1 MAVQQ
6 NRWMGMKMIIIG
18 GLVASLLYCVFWAVK
33 YVFDGH
39 IKASDDMM
47 QLAGISQ
54 LGKIT
59 TDKVPSFFVDRWI
72 FGLKHH
78 GQRLMDA
85 DRSIELIASVI
96 AVTAKSQKIE
106 KIAFAGC
113 LVEGKTG
120 EYCKKLTDLLKDTYQ
135 IEATILDDV
144 IYNQNDVKAL
154 AESKSVVLIETAGT
168 SLYNDFYKEI
178 QLIKQLDINTLGG
191 VIVA

>member
-1 MAVQQ
+1 
-6 NRWMGMKMIIIG
+6 MKMIIIG
-18 GLVASLLYCVFWAVK
+18 GLVTSLLYCVFWAVK
-33 YVFDGH
+33 YVFDDH

-120 EYCKKLTDLLKDTYQ
+120 EYCKKLTELLKDTYQ

-144 IYNQNDVKAL
+144 IYNQNAVEAL

-178 QLIKQLDINTLGG
+178 QLIKQLGINTLGG